1 MMGIGQFLRHWRPLV
16 LVAALGASPCAAQA
30 QAEPSRPEA
39 RAAPVLKDG
48 AHDFDFEFGRWTAHI
63 ARRLKPLTG
72 SQSWVEYDG
81 LSVVHPLWGGKANIG
96 ELDVSGSAGRIEGMS
111 LRLYDAASRQW
122 KIRWANG
129 ADGALGEPMV
139 GGFAGGQGL
148 FYNQEELGGR
158 AILVRFLFSRMT
170 ATSFRIEQSFSDDGG
185 TSWEVNWISDFTKLP
200 DQTGK

>member
-1 MMGIGQFLRHWRPLV
+1 MMGIDQFLRHWRPLV
-16 LVAALGASPCAAQA
+16 LVAALCASPCAAQA
-30 QAEPSRPEA
+30 QAVPSRPEA

-48 AHDFDFEFGRWTAHI
+48 AHDFDFEFGRWKAHI

-72 SQSWVEYDG
+72 SQNWVEYDG

-139 GGFAGGQGL
+139 GGFADGQGL

-170 ATSFRIEQSFSDDGG
+170 AASFRIEQSFSDDGG

-200 DQTGK
+200 DQAGK

>member
-1 MMGIGQFLRHWRPLV
+1 MMGTNRFLRHWRPL
-16 LVAALGASPCAAQA
+16 LLAAALGAAPSAAQA
-30 QAEPSRPEA
+30 QAGPSWPEA

-48 AHDFDFEFGRWTAHI
+48 AHDFDFEFGQWKAHI

-72 SQSWVEYDG
+72 SQSWVDYDG
-81 LSVVHPLWGGKANIG
+81 LSVVHPLWGGKANVG

-158 AILVRFLFSRMT
+158 AILVRFIFSRMT
-170 ATSFRIEQSFSDDGG
+170 AASFRIEQSFSDDGG

-200 DQTGK
+200 DQAGK